1 MTRRPLALA
10 CLAAWFF
17 MALLAPILAP
27 YPYAS
32 LDLSSRLQG
41 ASARHPLG
49 TDDLGRDVLSRLLY
63 GSRVSLAVV
72 SLSLFLALTLGLASG
87 IVSGYLG
94 GATDALLG
102 RVMEVL
108 LAMPGILLAITIL
121 AYVGRGFAPLVLALS
136 ATAWVGYGRVARSMT
151 LSLKERDFVLASKAM
166 GASAGHTL
174 LRHLVPHTAGVLAV
188 QAAAG
193 AAGLLL
199 AEAGLTCLGL
209 GVQPP
214 HPSWGEMVSTGCDY
228 LLEAPHLVLAPGA
241 LLFFAVW
248 ALNSLGEALSERLDP
263 SSPNPARRPRRWREA
278 SHKSTS

>member
-1 MTRRPLALA
+1 MTRRATALVF
-10 CLAAWFF
+10 LAAWLFA
-17 MALLAPILAP
+17 ALLAPVLAP

-32 LDLSSRLQG
+32 LDLTSRLQG
-41 ASARHPLG
+41 ASAKHLLG

-63 GSRVSLAVV
+63 GSRISLAVV
-72 SLSLFLALTLGLASG
+72 SLSLLLALTLGLASG
-87 IVSGYLG
+87 LASGYLG
-94 GATDALLG
+94 GATDAVLG

-108 LAMPGILLAITIL
+108 LAMPGILLAIAIL

-136 ATAWVGYGRVARSMT
+136 ATAWVGYGRVARSMA
-151 LSLKERDFVLASKAM
+151 LSLKERDFVLASRAM
-166 GASAGHTL
+166 GARPAYTL
-174 LRHLVPHTAGVLAV
+174 LRHLAPHAAGVLTV

-199 AEAGLTCLGL
+199 AEAGLSFLGL

-228 LLEAPHLVLAPGA
+228 LLEAPHLALAPGA

-248 ALNSLGEALSERLDP
+248 ALNSLGETLSERLDP
-263 SSPNPARRPRRWREA
+263 ASPNPAAQPRRWREA
-278 SHKSTS
+278 SKKSRA